1 MPQAFEQLLQNP
13 CIWRVGQVA
22 AAARTGIGSGFAQL
36 DKELPEGGWPAGALT
51 ELLCDDQG
59 IGEISLLSPA
69 LRRLTHEGR
78 GIALIA
84 PAHLPFSRAWE
95 ARGIKLEYLLIVE
108 AQGGDLQWSAEQAL
122 RSGSCGMVVVW
133 GQGVPFDYG
142 ALRRLQ
148 LAAETGGTACVLY
161 RALRAGASPSAAPLR
176 IALASGAGELLATI
190 IKRRGATKSD
200 AIRLGVFPAHWN
212 QQPSRKNPPP
222 ESHATASPAPAA
234 RVPRLLRSVS
244 N

>member
-1 MPQAFEQLLQNP
+1 MPQAVEQLLQHP
-13 CIWRVGQVA
+13 AIWRVGQVSVA
-22 AAARTGIGSGFAQL
+22 TRTGIGSGFAQL
-36 DKELPEGGWPAGALT
+36 DRELPEGGWPAGALT

-84 PAHLPFSRAWE
+84 PTHLPFSRAWE
-95 ARGIKLEYLLIVE
+95 ARGIRLEHLLIVE

-133 GQGVPFDYG
+133 GGGMTFDYG

-161 RALRAGASPSAAPLR
+161 RPLRTQASPSAAPLR

-190 IKRRGATKSD
+190 VKRRGATKSE

-212 QQPSRKNPPP
+212 QQASYKNPPP
-222 ESHATASPAPAA
+222 ESHATASPVPAA
-234 RVPRLLRSVS
+234 RAPRLLRSVS